1 METDRY
7 GLPLSTASRKAAA
20 AYREGIDLL
29 LSGYPG
35 AEEKFQEALRHD
47 EGFAL
52 ACAGMARHQQHY
64 GRLAEARAS
73 LACAKALSA
82 NTSRR
87 EKAHVEILGV
97 LIDGQPGKAL
107 EALLHQLEEF
117 PRDALALSLALGAF
131 GLYGFSGRPDCDA
144 ARLALC
150 RKMAPHY
157 GEDWWFLTHLGWS
170 HTEAG
175 KLGAGLRITQR
186 ALELRRD
193 NAHGAHAMA
202 HFFAEADEGEDGTQF
217 LDGFLP
223 EYERSAVLY
232 SHLNWHR
239 ALWKL
244 AEGNIDE
251 ALEIYAEII
260 RPAQTAA
267 PPLIALSDAA
277 SLLWRISLISET
289 PLDWS
294 EIHAYASERF
304 PGPAAHFVE
313 WHRAMAAAGAGD
325 LEAIDRRLAALPELP
340 PGPVVRHACAA
351 FKAFS
356 EKHYQAVVALLEPVT
371 ADFVRVGGSGAQRA
385 VLQETLAAARR
396 RLGAN

>member
-1 METDRY
+1 MEADRY
-7 GLPLSTASRKAAA
+7 GLPLSTASREAAA

-52 ACAGMARHQQHY
+52 AYAGMARHQQYY
-64 GRLAEARAS
+64 GRVAEARAS
-73 LACAKALSA
+73 MARAKALSS

-87 EKAHVEILGV
+87 EKAHVEILGL

-117 PRDALALSLALGAF
+117 PN
-131 GLYGFSGRPDCDA
+131 
-144 ARLALC
+144 
-150 RKMAPHY
+150 
-157 GEDWWFLTHLGWS
+157 DWWFLTHLGWS

-186 ALELRRD
+186 ALELRRE

-202 HFFAEADEGEDGTQF
+202 HFFAEADEGEDGTEF
-217 LDGFLP
+217 LDGWLP
-223 EYERSAVLY
+223 DYERSAVLY

-244 AEGNIDE
+244 AEGDIDE
-251 ALEIYAEII
+251 ALEVYAKTI
-260 RPAQTAA
+260 RPAQTTA

-277 SLLWRISLISET
+277 SLLWRVSLISEI
-289 PLDWS
+289 PLNWS
-294 EIHAYASERF
+294 EVHAYATERF
-304 PGPAAHFVE
+304 PGLAPHFVE
-313 WHRAMAAAGAGD
+313 WHRAMAAAG
-325 LEAIDRRLAALPELP
+325 
-340 PGPVVRHACAA
+340 
-351 FKAFS
+351 
-356 EKHYQAVVALLEPVT
+356 
-371 ADFVRVGGSGAQRA
+371 SGAQRA
-385 VLQETLAAARR
+385 VLPETLEAARR
-396 RLGAN
+396 RLRCCS